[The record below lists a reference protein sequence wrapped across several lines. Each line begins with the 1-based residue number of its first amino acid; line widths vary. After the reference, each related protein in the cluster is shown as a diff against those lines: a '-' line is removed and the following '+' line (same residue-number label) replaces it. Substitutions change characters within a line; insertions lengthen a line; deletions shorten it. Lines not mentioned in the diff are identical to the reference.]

1 MKWGTERQIIRGLE
15 ARLQWFM
22 NEADADEFDSQEVT
36 AIVDLLQIMDP
47 IERREGEFYKT
58 DKAHARFWTFYVFR
72 NSSDEDEP
80 AYPLGM
86 RIEMRLR
93 HFFRSSV
100 VVNGAFILS
109 LVVAMILGGTAVVFA
124 HREGIVQWIKNDES
138 GSISYTSPTIS
149 PNYYIENNYATFEE
163 IPANYLHLFWIPIG
177 IPEEFELDGISLYD
191 CSNFIFTECQFK
203 YNELFFKISRK
214 EYNNAVVFGKNLSHD
229 GFEKLDSEN
238 LGEIGADIYRKVND
252 DYTEHI
258 VCIYVDHVVYT
269 INSNVEIEIIKE
281 LIVNNADNL

>member
-138 GSISYTSPTIS
+138 GSIFYTSPTIS
-149 PNYYIENNYATFEE
+149 ANYYIQNNYATFDE
-163 IPANYLHLFWIPIG
+163 IPVNYLHLFWIPDG
-177 IPEEFELDGISLYD
+177 IPEEFEVDGISLCD
-191 CSNFIFTECQFK
+191 CPDFLLTECRFK
-203 YNELFFKISRK
+203 DDKLFFKVSRK
-214 EYNNAVVFGKNLSHD
+214 ECNNQIVLGNNSVFD
-229 GFEKLDSEN
+229 GFEMLNPETIEGIEVN
-238 LGEIGADIYRKVND
+238 IYKKVNS
-252 DYTEHI
+252 DYTEYI
-258 VCIYVDHVVYT
+258 VCFYIDNVT
-269 INSNVEIEIIKE
+269 FFINSNVEIENIKE
-281 LIVNNADNL
+281 IISNNINSL

>member
-138 GSISYTSPTIS
+138 GSISYTSPAVS
-149 PNYYIENNYATFEE
+149 ANYYIENRYTTFEE
-163 IPANYLHLFWIPIG
+163 IPVNYLHLFWIPIG

-191 CSNFIFTECQFK
+191 CTNFLFTECQFK
-203 YNELFFKISRK
+203 DNELFFKISRK
-214 EYNNAVVFGKNLSHD
+214 EHNNHVVLGNNSVLD
-229 GFEKLDSEN
+229 GFEILN
-238 LGEIGADIYRKVND
+238 PEIIEGVEVMIYKKVNS
-252 DYTEHI
+252 DYTEYSACF
-258 VCIYVDHVVYT
+258 CIDNVIYT
-269 INSNVEIEIIKE
+269 INSNVEIEDIREIISSNINS
-281 LIVNNADNL
+281 L